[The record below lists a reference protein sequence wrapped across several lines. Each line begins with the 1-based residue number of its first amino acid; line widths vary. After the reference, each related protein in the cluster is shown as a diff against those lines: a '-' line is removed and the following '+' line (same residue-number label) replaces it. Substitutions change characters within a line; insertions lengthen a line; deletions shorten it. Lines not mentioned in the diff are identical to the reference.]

1 VCLRVLDHTA
11 KGFRV
16 LMEKRLSQ
24 RGPIHLGQIKR
35 KQCDETHRANIISVA
50 GELCG
55 RVRATGV
62 LRALNV
68 YTGTGT
74 GTFFTGTRYR

>member
-1 VCLRVLDHTA
+1 
-11 KGFRV
+11 
-16 LMEKRLSQ
+16 M
-24 RGPIHLGQIKR
+24 
-35 KQCDETHRANIISVA
+35 A

-68 YTGTGT
+68 YRSVSFYRYVCPGSPLCLFTGTGTGTGTT
-74 GTFFTGTRYR
+74 GTFFTGTGRRLCDGVIRVPVCPGSPGVFER